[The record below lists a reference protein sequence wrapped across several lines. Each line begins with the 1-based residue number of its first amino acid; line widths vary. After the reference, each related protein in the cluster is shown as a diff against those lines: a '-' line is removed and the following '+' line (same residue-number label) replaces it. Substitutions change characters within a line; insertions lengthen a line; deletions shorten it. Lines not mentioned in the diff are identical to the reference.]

1 MNPNHLTEVT
11 IMKEQIITKVIELVF
26 TVLTTIVV
34 SVLLPAVKA
43 WLQSKTENERLKAI
57 IADVTSAVA
66 TCVDHAEQTVVSVL
80 KDKGEWNETTQ
91 AEVLE
96 TVMYN
101 VIDTLL
107 ETTKDNI
114 EANGIDIETM
124 IAQRIEAYIQQ
135 KKVGEK
141 NEDN

>member
-1 MNPNHLTEVT
+1 
-11 IMKEQIITKVIELVF
+11 MKEQIITKVIELVF
-26 TVLTTIVV
+26 TILSAVVV

-66 TCVDHAEQTVVSVL
+66 TCVDHAEQTIVSVL
-80 KDKGEWNETTQ
+80 KEKGEWNDETQ

-96 TVMYN
+96 TVTSN

-107 ETTKDNI
+107 ETTKYHI
-114 EANGIDIETM
+114 ENNGIDLENM
-124 IAQRIEAYIQQ
+124 IAQHIEAYIQQ
-135 KKVGEK
+135 KKAS
-141 NEDN
+141 DNNADNKE